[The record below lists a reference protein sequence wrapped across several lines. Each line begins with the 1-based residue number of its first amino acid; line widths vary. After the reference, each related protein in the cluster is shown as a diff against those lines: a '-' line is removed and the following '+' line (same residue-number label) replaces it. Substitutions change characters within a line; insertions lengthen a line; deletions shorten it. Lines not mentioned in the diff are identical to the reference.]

1 MAYYRLTQSKLDE
14 IEKVLAEVK
23 PYQLKNVANNIYKM
37 NFNRLKEHFLHL
49 YGGNLVLH
57 KMTFNYAHKH
67 AIKDAETTLK
77 LDNAETVGHFYHTL
91 KEKPLLSVS
100 NMLNNEEEIDM
111 KTAYEAKEILYKAQS
126 YLIGYKLGYTD
137 VTLNY
142 SELKDLEY
150 LIGLYE
156 SGDLFDLVDKYNNV

>member
-1 MAYYRLTQSKLDE
+1 MAYYKLTQSKLDE

-37 NFNRLKEHFLHL
+37 NFNRLKEHFLNL

-100 NMLNNEEEIDM
+100 NMLNNEEDIDM
-111 KTAYEAKEILYKAQS
+111 KTAYDAKEALYKAQS
-126 YLIGYKLGYTD
+126 YLMGYKLGYTD
-137 VTLNY
+137 VTLTY
-142 SELKDLEY
+142 PELKDLE
-150 LIGLYE
+150 LLLSLYE
-156 SGDLFDLVDKYNNV
+156 NDDLFDLIEKYSDI